1 MESINVKV
9 FNFPATKFAIDI
21 AGTELST
28 NMAMIGALFGAIGSV
43 GLEAIEEGIKSR
55 FLKKFVASGGTASL
69 DSALERKFKKKL
81 ELIEKN
87 LNTAKAA
94 YELGRKWAQEQGL
107 EPFLP
112 RPQEVLSR

>member
-1 MESINVKV
+1 
-9 FNFPATKFAIDI
+9 
-21 AGTELST
+21 
-28 NMAMIGALFGAIGSV
+28 MIGILFGTIGVVSIK
-43 GLEAIEEGIKSR
+43 AIEEGIRSR

-87 LNTAKAA
+87 LNTAKSG
-94 YELGRKWAQEQGL
+94 YELGRKWAKEQGI

-112 RPQEVLSR
+112 KPLNVAAL